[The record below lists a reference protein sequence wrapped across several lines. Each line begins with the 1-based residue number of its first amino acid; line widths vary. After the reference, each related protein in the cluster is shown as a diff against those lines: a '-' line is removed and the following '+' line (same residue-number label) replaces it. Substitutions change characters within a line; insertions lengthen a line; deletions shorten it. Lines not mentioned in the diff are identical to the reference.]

1 MIATTVSGAAMR
13 ILRLLF
19 GLVVFLILAVG
30 AIIFF
35 LPGEQIA
42 RLASDQV
49 KEQFGRDLE
58 ITGDVQLSFFPTL
71 GISTGPVTLS
81 NAAWSVNGPMFQAEG
96 ATIGVDAMAL
106 IGGETHIK
114 NISLTAPKILLEKD
128 SLGAANWDDFLTA
141 SGGETDTGG
150 DSSEAAPIT
159 LEKVQITNASI
170 RFIDPNGA
178 TIEVPNLTADF
189 TWGEGAAS
197 LVADV
202 SLGGD
207 SIDTKVDVGNLND
220 LIAGDVTQ
228 VNLTATT
235 GKNKVTY
242 DGLAAITPEFGGRV
256 EAMLPDAGQFFRAL
270 QLEDPGVPI
279 QEFAGQVTLTKEN
292 LFSLRDGRVTLAGN
306 VLNTEADVNLA
317 GAKPNVV
324 ASVAA
329 GALDLK
335 PFMAGGGEGA
345 SSSTGWPKDV
355 IDASALGLIDG
366 SIKLSAASIDM
377 GSLNFGSSRL
387 AIDIDNARA
396 VATLHELTG
405 YQGIVSGQFVANN
418 RSGLSVGGTIDLSEL
433 ALQGLLSDLIETDRF
448 TGTANGRLAFLGV
461 GNSVDAIMNSLRGD
475 GALSVG
481 NGTISGINLDQLF
494 RGTPNSGTTIF
505 DSMTASWTMDGGV
518 LTNSDLLM
526 DLPNVQAKGA
536 GTVGLG
542 AQTLDYTFTPQLKND
557 SDTGFSFPV
566 RVTGPWADPSIRPDL
581 EAVAKQNFQE
591 EIDKLEQQAAEAAAE
606 SLGVT
611 TDEVQNLGETLENKL
626 QDKLEEE
633 VGGALRGLLGG
644 N

>member
-1 MIATTVSGAAMR
+1 MR

-58 ITGDVQLSFFPTL
+58 ISGDVQLSFFPTL

-141 SGGETDTGG
+141 SGGEADTGG

-345 SSSTGWPKDV
+345 SSSTGWPKDI

-418 RSGLSVGGTIDLSEL
+418 RSGLSVGGTIDLSGL
-433 ALQGLLSDLIETDRF
+433 ALQGLLNDLIETDRF

-505 DSMTASWTMDGGV
+505 DSMNASWTMDGGV

-566 RVTGPWADPSIRPDL
+566 RVTGPWSDPSIRPDL

>member
-1 MIATTVSGAAMR
+1 MLATTVSGAAMR

-58 ITGDVQLSFFPTL
+58 ISGDVQLSFFPTL

-141 SGGETDTGG
+141 SGGEADTGG

-207 SIDTKVDVGNLND
+207 SIETKVDVGNLND

-335 PFMAGGGEGA
+335 PFMAGGGQGA
-345 SSSTGWPKDV
+345 SSSTGWPKDI

-418 RSGLSVGGTIDLSEL
+418 RSGLSVGGTIDLSGL
-433 ALQGLLSDLIETDRF
+433 ALQGLLNDLIETDRF

-505 DSMTASWTMDGGV
+505 DSMNASWTMDGGV

-566 RVTGPWADPSIRPDL
+566 RVTGPWSDPSIRPDL

>member
-1 MIATTVSGAAMR
+1 
-13 ILRLLF
+13 
-19 GLVVFLILAVG
+19 
-30 AIIFF
+30 
-35 LPGEQIA
+35 
-42 RLASDQV
+42 
-49 KEQFGRDLE
+49 
-58 ITGDVQLSFFPTL
+58 
-71 GISTGPVTLS
+71 
-81 NAAWSVNGPMFQAEG
+81 
-96 ATIGVDAMAL
+96 
-106 IGGETHIK
+106 
-114 NISLTAPKILLEKD
+114 LT
-128 SLGAANWDDFLTA
+128 
-141 SGGETDTGG
+141 
-150 DSSEAAPIT
+150 
-159 LEKVQITNASI
+159 
-170 RFIDPNGA
+170 
-178 TIEVPNLTADF
+178 
-189 TWGEGAAS
+189 
-197 LVADV
+197 
-202 SLGGD
+202 
-207 SIDTKVDVGNLND
+207 
-220 LIAGDVTQ
+220 
-228 VNLTATT
+228 
-235 GKNKVTY
+235 
-242 DGLAAITPEFGGRV
+242 
-256 EAMLPDAGQFFRAL
+256 
-270 QLEDPGVPI
+270 
-279 QEFAGQVTLTKEN
+279 
-292 LFSLRDGRVTLAGN
+292 
-306 VLNTEADVNLA
+306 TEADVNLA

-335 PFMAGGGEGA
+335 PLMAGGGEGA
-345 SSSTGWPKDV
+345 SSSTGWPKDI

-366 SIKLSAASIDM
+366 SIKLSAAAIDM

-418 RSGLSVGGTIDLSEL
+418 RSGLSVGGTIDLSGL
-433 ALQGLLSDLIETDRF
+433 GLQGLLNDLIETDRF

-566 RVTGPWADPSIRPDL
+566 RVTGPWSDPSIRPDL